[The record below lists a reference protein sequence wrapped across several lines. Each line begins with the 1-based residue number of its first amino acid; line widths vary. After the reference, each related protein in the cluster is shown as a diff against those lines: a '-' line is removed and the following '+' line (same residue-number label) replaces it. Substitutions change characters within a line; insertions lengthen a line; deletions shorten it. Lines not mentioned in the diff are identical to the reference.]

1 MLFEE
6 IHSMMKRIGRALMR
20 YTNIIMIPVIAGM
33 FIAGST
39 FAQDLERLA
48 PKEMPSGEKKPEALP
63 QTPPPEVTQD
73 KGEKVLLK
81 NLAGLVFVSNPD
93 KVIPKGLTQQ
103 EFFQQM
109 NMYLGK
115 PLTMNGLNE
124 ILKKVVLYFRDTDR
138 PVVDVYAPEQDIN
151 GGTVQI
157 VVLEGRLGKV
167 KAEGNRW
174 FNDHLLTDKIRV
186 KPGEVVYGKNLL
198 EDLDWINNNP
208 FRQTNLV
215 FTRGSKP
222 GETDIILRTQDRFPV
237 RVFTGYEDSGTE
249 LTGKERLLA
258 GFNWGNVFGIDHQ
271 LNYQFTCNSDI
282 NKFSAHSVSYQAPLP
297 WRHTLTIFGAFDE
310 SKPDIPGF
318 DSKGRSTEISG
329 RYSIPLQARG
339 GYTHNTQV
347 SVDFKSTDN
356 LLDFTNIRDL
366 PNIRVFDKKTQ
377 VFQFIV
383 GYSGMLPD
391 ARGSTAF
398 TGSLFYSPGDLMTY
412 NKDASFND
420 LTEGAKA
427 RYTYVQINAERLTTL
442 PADFTWDL
450 KANIQFAS
458 GTLLGTEKMGF
469 GGYNSVRG
477 YDERVVNGDG
487 GYLVVNELRTP
498 GIQLNRIANTQHQ
511 LGTLQ
516 LLAFYDYGYATN
528 HDTEDNTTL
537 SSTGLGLRYVLSTY
551 ISARFDYGW
560 QLKDLGNVDKNGS
573 RAHVGVVASF

>member
-1 MLFEE
+1 
-6 IHSMMKRIGRALMR
+6 MMKRIGRALMR
-20 YTNIIMIPVIAGM
+20 YTNIIMIPVVAGM

-39 FAQDLERLA
+39 FAQDLERLT

-63 QTPPPEVTQD
+63 QTPAPEVSRD
-73 KGEKVLLK
+73 KGEEVLLK
-81 NLAGLVFVSNPD
+81 NLLGLVFVSSPD
-93 KVIPKGLTQQ
+93 KVIPKGLTQQGIVVDGYHEQ

-124 ILKKVVLYFRDTDR
+124 ILKKVVLYFRATDR
-138 PVVDVYAPEQDIN
+138 PVVDVYAPEQDIS

-167 KAEGNRW
+167 KTEGNRW
-174 FNDHLLTDKIRV
+174 FSDHLFTDRIRV

-208 FRQTNLV
+208 FRQTDLV

-222 GETDIILRTQDRFPV
+222 GETDIILRTQDSFPV

-258 GFNWGNVFGIDHQ
+258 GFNWGNVFGADHQ

-297 WRHTLTIFGAFDE
+297 WRHTLTIFGSFDE
-310 SKPDIPGF
+310 SKPDIEGF
-318 DSKGRSTEISG
+318 NSKGESTELLG
-329 RYSIPLQARG
+329 RYSIPLQAIG

-356 LLDFTNIRDL
+356 SLDFSNI
-366 PNIRVFDKKTQ
+366 PVFDKKTQ
-377 VFQFIV
+377 VFQFIL
-383 GYSGMLPD
+383 GYNGMLPD
-391 ARGSTAF
+391 ARGSTSF
-398 TGSLFYSPGDLMTY
+398 TGNLFYSPGNLTSY
-412 NKDASFND
+412 NKDAYFND
-420 LTEGAKA
+420 LTSGAKA
-427 RYTYVQINAERLTTL
+427 KYTYVQINAERLTKL

-450 KANIQFAS
+450 KANVQFAS
-458 GTLLGTEKMGF
+458 GILLGTEKMGF
-469 GGYNSVRG
+469 GGYNTVRG

-487 GYLVVNELRTP
+487 GYLLVNELRTP
-498 GIQLNRIANTQHQ
+498 VIQLNRIANSQHQ
-511 LGTLQ
+511 FGTLQ
-516 LLAFYDYGYATN
+516 LLAFYDLGYATN
-528 HDTEDNTTL
+528 HDTEDNTAL
-537 SSTGLGLRYVLSTY
+537 SSVGLGLRYVFSTN

-560 QLKDLGNVDKNGS
+560 QLKDLGDLGNGYTNGS
-573 RAHVGVVASF
+573 RAHVGVVAAF